1 VDKYF
6 FINVL
11 NCFLVK
17 CELSFKLAVLCN
29 INVIKIYVLIKISTD
44 KNEMFNTRKKV
55 CKVPMP
61 IFTTVC
67 PRSSYPF
74 YIVIYYSKWVTTSW
88 THTMMLK

>member
-1 VDKYF
+1 
-6 FINVL
+6 
-11 NCFLVK
+11 
-17 CELSFKLAVLCN
+17 
-29 INVIKIYVLIKISTD
+29 
-44 KNEMFNTRKKV
+44 MFNTRKKV
-55 CKVPMP
+55 CIVPMP